1 MSHRKHK
8 NFIQITLHTLCSFST
23 TSFDLRS
30 CKIISRTLVSF
41 SCTSFL
47 DLTTCLFSPL
57 LQNPSAVLP
66 FAWTSDIIFAF
77 DGKCFN
83 LMSAWRLTTCPR
95 TMAWSFTNPFSAR
108 KAFLACFNPI
118 ENPNQAVRHV
128 FLAEPIV
135 WQISGFIIRLHNLLN
150 PHSAKT
156 FWA

>member
-1 MSHRKHK
+1 MSHKKHK
-8 NFIQITLHTLCSFST
+8 NFIQIILHTLCSFST
-23 TSFDLRS
+23 TSFDLRI
-30 CKIISRTLVSF
+30 CKIISPTLVSF

-47 DLTTCLFSPL
+47 DCMFIFTVFTKTICSNAFCLDFWPH
-57 LQNPSAVLP
+57 
-66 FAWTSDIIFAF
+66 FFI
-77 DGKCFN
+77 DGKCFI

-118 ENPNQAVRHV
+118 KNPNQAVRHV
-128 FLAEPIV
+128 FLAEPII